1 MTLKEIVVSI
11 NFRDE
16 ALALEAEMI
25 ERRRDFHRH
34 PELSFQEIRTAG
46 IVATELNQLGLE
58 VQTGIGKTGVIGL
71 LEGDHDG
78 PTLLV
83 RADMDALP
91 ILEANQT
98 EYISGN
104 TGVMHAC
111 GHDGHTSIGLA
122 VARMLSARRSE
133 MHGRVKFVF
142 QPAEEIG
149 KGAAAM
155 IKDGALQNPQPDYS
169 IGLHLWNDLPIGTV
183 GVTSGPC
190 MAAADTF
197 ICKITGRGGHGASP
211 HQTQDPIVA
220 ASQIISALQT
230 IASRNV
236 APLDTAVV
244 SVGKLVAGDAFN
256 VIASEAVMEGTIRTY
271 LKETKALVHRRMHEI
286 CEGIAE
292 AMGCTAELSINE
304 MTIAVNNNPQL
315 SDRVAEIAA
324 RHVDHVLR
332 DVRTMGSE
340 DVSLF
345 MDDIPG
351 CYFFVGSANTERG
364 LDFPH
369 HNPRFDIDEASLTI
383 GAAILAEAAAS
394 FVIPK

>member
-1 MTLKEIVVSI
+1 MTI

-16 ALALEAEMI
+16 ALALESEMI

-34 PELSFQEIRTAG
+34 PELSFQETRTAG
-46 IVATELNQLGLE
+46 IVAAELNKLGLE
-58 VQTGIGKTGVIGL
+58 VQTGIGKTGVIGM

-91 ILEANQT
+91 ILEANKT
-98 EYISGN
+98 DYVSDIN
-104 TGVMHAC
+104 GVMHAC
-111 GHDGHTSIGLA
+111 GHDGHTTIGLA

-133 MHGRVKFVF
+133 IHGRVKFVF

-155 IKDGALQNPQPDYS
+155 IADGALDNPRPDYS
-169 IGLHLWNDLPIGTV
+169 IGLHLWNDLPLGTV

-197 ICKITGRGGHGASP
+197 FCRITGKGGHGASP
-211 HQTQDPIVA
+211 HQTRDPIA
-220 ASQIISALQT
+220 AAAQIISALQT
-230 IASRNV
+230 IVGRNV

-256 VIASEAVMEGTIRTY
+256 VIANDAVLEGTVRTY
-271 LKETKALVHRRMHEI
+271 RKETKEMVHQRMHEI
-286 CEGIAE
+286 CEGIAA
-292 AMGCTAELSINE
+292 AMGCTAELTINE
-304 MTIAVNNNPQL
+304 MTIAVNNDPDV
-315 SDRVAEIAA
+315 SERVAKIAA
-324 RHVDHVLR
+324 IHVGADNVLR

-351 CYFFVGSANTERG
+351 CYFFVGSANAERG
-364 LDFPH
+364 LNYPH
-369 HNPRFDIDEASLTI
+369 HNPQFDIDEASLAI

-394 FVIPK
+394 FVIPNK